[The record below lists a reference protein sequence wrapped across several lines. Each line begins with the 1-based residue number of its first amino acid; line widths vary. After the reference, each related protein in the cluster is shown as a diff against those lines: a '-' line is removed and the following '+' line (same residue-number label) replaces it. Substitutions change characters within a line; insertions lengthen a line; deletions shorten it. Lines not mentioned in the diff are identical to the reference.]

1 MSGIICYY
9 FNACACINQSEKEN
23 FTKMDGEEIRIVTL
37 PPMRMA
43 SFYAFGK
50 SPETS
55 AYAKMATWAEAHSCW
70 LEPPAVRAFGFNN
83 PDPAEGS
90 PNYGY
95 EFWLTIDPA
104 VQQEEEFKIKDFSGG
119 LYAVLNC
126 YVSGSPWE
134 IIPTTWGRLV
144 KWCET
149 SHYQYGNHQWLEEHL
164 TRNKTND
171 KDFVLDLYLP
181 ISE

>member
-9 FNACACINQSEKEN
+9 FNACACINQSEKEI
-23 FTKMDGEEIRIVTL
+23 FTKMDGEETRIVTL

-55 AYAKMATWAEAHSCW
+55 AYAKMITWAEAHSCW

-95 EFWLTIDPA
+95 EFWLTIDPE

-171 KDFVLDLYLP
+171 KDLILDLYLP